1 MYEKDYIGVI
11 LNPWRKHYQQFFR
24 EQAYDRDRPLW
35 DRLAFLA
42 WASARRNGHA
52 NFRVRELADTFGV
65 GPNRISE
72 AIATAKGKGL
82 IGPESKP
89 TCLVVP
95 ARIAEGG
102 DGNEYEI
109 CGVHDARRVRGKPVK
124 LDRFRPSN
132 SPTTPTQIAVWKA
145 VQRS

>member
-1 MYEKDYIGVI
+1 MI
-11 LNPWRKHYQQFFR
+11 LNPWRKHYQSFFR
-24 EQAYDRDRPLW
+24 EQAHDRHRPLW
-35 DRLAFLA
+35 DRMAFLA

-52 NFRVRELADTFGV
+52 NFKAGELASLFGV
-65 GPNRISE
+65 TANRISE
-72 AIATAKGKGL
+72 AIATAKDKGL
-82 IGPESKP
+82 IGAESKP

-109 CGVHDARRVRGKPVK
+109 CGIHDARRVRGKPVK
-124 LDRFRPSN
+124 LDRFQPTN
-132 SPTTPTQIAVWKA
+132 PPTTQAEIAVRKA